1 MTHQTQM
8 QENGSEV
15 KTFFNQYYTKQ
26 ITFPAA
32 QVDAVVGFFL
42 KRGFADVSAKS
53 TAIVLLTQARQ
64 DSVNVFKLLDTL
76 TNLNI
81 VQLSRVVTEVLNAS
95 RDRTSIL
102 GYKAT
107 TFEETYETRNIIP

>member
-1 MTHQTQM
+1 MNQQIQTQDS
-8 QENGSEV
+8 GSEV

-42 KRGFADVSAKS
+42 KRGFSDVSAKS

-64 DSVNVFKLLDTL
+64 DGVNVFKLLDTL
-76 TNLNI
+76 TNLNN
-81 VQLSRVVTEVLNAS
+81 VQLSRVVTEVLNAN

-102 GYKAT
+102 GYKASVT
-107 TFEETYETRNIIP
+107 EETYETRNIIP